1 MNQQDLFRS
10 GYSEYKNAIRHIE
23 KLDQIL
29 SQTEINYTATDA
41 KRDFDIILQGLML
54 KVAIS
59 DKNASSVE
67 IDYIKSV
74 VDTGDILQFLRD
86 GTHGKVDI
94 SWGLLSLLDNDTFDK
109 LINALDEPLKGL
121 MKKFALPYALME
133 VVVGKDLFD
142 TFKDAIL
149 GVMAPLCMIDGD
161 SDSMSERLSV
171 AFALRLF
178 EVSWNE
184 VKDLASQERKKN
196 APTTAPAGNTLKS
209 RFEHLKKN

>member
-1 MNQQDLFRS
+1 MNQQELFRS

-23 KLDQIL
+23 NLGQIL

-41 KRDFDIILQGLML
+41 RRDFDIVLQGMML

-59 DKNASSVE
+59 DKNVSAVE

-94 SWGLLSLLDNDTFDK
+94 SWGLLSLLDNDTFNK
-109 LINALDEPLKGL
+109 LLAALDEPLKGVI
-121 MKKFALPYALME
+121 KKFALPYALME
-133 VVVGKDLFD
+133 IVIGKDLFD
-142 TFKDAIL
+142 TFKDSIL

-161 SDSMSERLSV
+161 SDSMNEKLSV
-171 AFALRLF
+171 AFALRMF
-178 EVSWNE
+178 ESSWDE
-184 VKDLASQERKKN
+184 VKNLAAQAQKKN
-196 APTTAPAGNTLKS
+196 APATAPVENTLKS